1 MDQLL
6 VALDVDSSDRAFE
19 LTDQLR
25 DVAGGFKIGSRLFCT
40 EGPQL
45 VRDLVSSGHRIFL
58 DLKYHDI
65 PTTVATAVRA
75 ASELGVWMVTVHA
88 SGGHDMLV
96 AAKEAAARVEGGP
109 KVVAVTVLTSFDDRN
124 LHSVGVSRSVR
135 QQVESLAQLSKSAG
149 IDGVVASPLE
159 IKLIRKVCGDEFIV
173 VTPGIRNPTID
184 KLNDQKR
191 TMDATS
197 AIQAGAS
204 YLVVGRPIT
213 AAVDPLN
220 AALDIRQQISR
231 HG

>member
-25 DVAGGFKIGSRLFCT
+25 DVAGGFKIGSQLFCT
-40 EGPQL
+40 EGTKL
-45 VRDLVSSGHRIFL
+45 VRDLASSGHRIFL

-65 PTTVATAVRA
+65 PTTVAAAVRA
-75 ASELGVWMVTVHA
+75 ASELGVWMLTVHA

-96 AAKEAAARVEGGP
+96 AAKEAEARVKDGP
-109 KVVAVTVLTSFDDRN
+109 KIVAVTVLTSFDDNN
-124 LHSVGVSRSVR
+124 LHDLGISRSVR
-135 QQVESLAQLSKSAG
+135 QQVESLAQIAKSAE

-159 IKLIRKVCGDEFIV
+159 IELIKKVCGDEFIV
-173 VTPGIRNPTID
+173 VTPGIRNPTVDI
-184 KLNDQKR
+184 LNDQKR
-191 TMDATS
+191 TMDAAA

-213 AAVDPLN
+213 AAADPLA
-220 AALDIRQQISR
+220 AALDITQQISK

>member
-25 DVAGGFKIGSRLFCT
+25 DVAGGFKIGSQLFCA
-40 EGPQL
+40 EGTKL
-45 VRDLVSSGHRIFL
+45 VQDLASSGHRIFL

-65 PTTVATAVRA
+65 PTTVAAAVRA
-75 ASELGVWMVTVHA
+75 ASELGVWMLTVHA

-96 AAKEAAARVEGGP
+96 AAKEAAARLKDGP
-109 KVVAVTVLTSFDDRN
+109 KIVAVTVLTSFDDNN
-124 LHSVGVSRSVR
+124 LHDLGISRSVR
-135 QQVESLAQLSKSAG
+135 QQVESLAQLAKSAG

-159 IKLIRKVCGDEFIV
+159 IELIKKICGDEFIV
-173 VTPGIRNPTID
+173 VTPGIRNPTVDI
-184 KLNDQKR
+184 LNDQKR
-191 TMDATS
+191 TMDAS
-197 AIQAGAS
+197 AAIQAGAS

-213 AAVDPLN
+213 AAADPLA
-220 AALDIRQQISR
+220 AALDITQQISK

>member
-65 PTTVATAVRA
+65 PTTVAAAVRA

-88 SGGHDMLV
+88 SGGYDMLV

-109 KVVAVTVLTSFDDRN
+109 KIVAVTVLTSFDDRN
-124 LHSVGVSRSVR
+124 LHSLGVSHCLDSFFYQRTGYAAR
-135 QQVESLAQLSKSAG
+135 TR
-149 IDGVVASPLE
+149 IPL
-159 IKLIRKVCGDEFIV
+159 
-173 VTPGIRNPTID
+173 
-184 KLNDQKR
+184 
-191 TMDATS
+191 
-197 AIQAGAS
+197 
-204 YLVVGRPIT
+204 
-213 AAVDPLN
+213 
-220 AALDIRQQISR
+220 
-231 HG
+231 

>member
-25 DVAGGFKIGSRLFCT
+25 NVAGGFKIGSRLFCA

-65 PTTVATAVRA
+65 PTTVDAAVRA

-88 SGGHDMLV
+88 SGGYDMLV

-109 KVVAVTVLTSFDDRN
+109 KIVAVTVLTSFDDRN
-124 LHSVGVSRSVR
+124 LHSLGISRSVR
-135 QQVESLAQLSKSAG
+135 QQVESLAQLAKSAG

-159 IKLIRKVCGDEFIV
+159 IELIRRVCGDEFIV
-173 VTPGIRNPTID
+173 VTPGIRNPTTD

-191 TMDATS
+191 TMDAAA

-213 AAVDPLN
+213 QAVDPLT
-220 AALDIRQQISR
+220 AALEITQQISK

>member
-124 LHSVGVSRSVR
+124 LHSLGVSRSVR

-159 IKLIRKVCGDEFIV
+159 IELIRKVCGDEFIV
-173 VTPGIRNPTID
+173 VTPGIRNPTTD